1 MSSRPPLPVLLGF
14 FSAWGLVGALAFA
27 FLLVPGLGPGEEA
40 GGESIITTYY
50 YNQVPAPLCPGDPL
64 VCSRSR
70 GWLGVSEYSSAT
82 VANPRVCDKSSGST

>member
-1 MSSRPPLPVLLGF
+1 MSSRPSLPVLLGF

-50 YNQVPAPLCPGDPL
+50 YNQVPAPLVTHWCVPVPG
-64 VCSRSR
+64 V
-70 GWLGVSEYSSAT
+70 GWGSA
-82 VANPRVCDKSSGST
+82 STPAPQ